1 MNHEAI
7 EKEVESRA
15 RMEACE
21 ADRERKGGGGSST
34 RHACGNQHGL
44 PAVAPNNIEQPY
56 LESLI

>member
-34 RHACGNQHGL
+34 RHACGL
-44 PAVAPNNIEQPY
+44 PAVAPNSIEQPY
-56 LESLI
+56 LEVLI